1 VSASLT
7 CIQPLFPF
15 DEQQLSFKLNDN
27 GKVFGFTAVYA
38 STCYLKRRELWNN
51 LNVIFG
57 QNNIPWC
64 LLVGDFNALIG
75 AHEHRGASNPARLP
89 MEDFHAWSDAN
100 NLIHLPT
107 KGAFFT
113 WSNGRRGS
121 RNTQR
126 RLDRAICNKLC
137 LDMCTSISSTIL
149 IKTRSDNYPLLLD
162 FQNSNSR
169 FASQF
174 RFMKMW
180 SLHNDCK
187 NVISICWNTRVI
199 GCLKN

>member
-1 VSASLT
+1 
-7 CIQPLFPF
+7 LFPF
-15 DEQQLSFKLNDN
+15 DEQQVSFKLNDN

-126 RLDRAICNKLC
+126 RLDRAICNQLW
-137 LDMCTSISSTIL
+137 LDMCTSISCSIL
-149 IKTRSDNYPLLLD
+149 IKTRSDHYRIVEECIPNMICNMVISLVRGGVRQGDPLSPLL
-162 FQNSNSR
+162 F
-169 FASQF
+169 
-174 RFMKMW
+174 
-180 SLHNDCK
+180 
-187 NVISICWNTRVI
+187 
-199 GCLKN
+199 CLAEEVVGG